1 VLVIG
6 SCGPPPPLPS
16 HNMNRRLVCAATSY
30 SSPSSE
36 SKSGASGSS
45 IPFQQWDRS
54 KCRCSLTFRACRRHL
69 THSHNL
75 PMHMQLTMADS
86 GRAKRW
92 RGHAVLWSVKPPAM
106 WSSRS
111 PKCRQEQHWVE
122 PEQRRQASV
131 KIKRRASTPSE

>member
-16 HNMNRRLVCAATSY
+16 HNMNHRLVCAATSY

-92 RGHAVLWSVKPPAM
+92 RGHAVL
-106 WSSRS
+106 
-111 PKCRQEQHWVE
+111 
-122 PEQRRQASV
+122 
-131 KIKRRASTPSE
+131 